1 MANVNKTGQIGK
13 RVLGLT
19 FEDKA
24 IREPSSSASSLT
36 FAATGGGKTTCVAVP
51 IVQSLMSDHQRA
63 LMINDV
69 KNGEI
74 THQIADMCIKHGRK
88 FGVVDDTHVL
98 GADYPHRI
106 SLNAFGSSITAKNQH
121 FGDMQFV
128 MENQSHALIA
138 EPNGD
143 SKNFYFR
150 ETPRT
155 QFIELGQRIL
165 LNHSERLC
173 TPGGLVALINDPEVW
188 VSALEVEAEEGD
200 AYTKG
205 MSRQVLEMREH
216 NPEHYTQHQQAAI
229 SALKIYAPGTALH
242 SAGVQANITHEELI
256 RDNWIVCF
264 VNPARYSER
273 LGPHFALH
281 TLALMEA
288 QLSGRVGKCDYIL
301 DEYCNAPL
309 KNLISRITVYR
320 AFGARAHF
328 ITQSRQDSV
337 LKYGERETALLE
349 ENCAVKQWL
358 KFSNF
363 EEAERVSKAI
373 GESHARQTSLNLN
386 SKDPS
391 FSGGLNL
398 GKQRLFTANELMMLP
413 PDEQIIH
420 VADVGFIHCRKIA
433 QNQIAPYCFDLA
445 DNPLEGG
452 RLSPDVKVTLDPT
465 PPQSRSGGSL

>member
-1 MANVNKTGQIGK
+1 MDKSNQIGK
-13 RVLGLT
+13 RLLGLT
-19 FEDKA
+19 FDGQA
-24 IREPSSSASSLT
+24 IREPTSSASSLT

-51 IVQSLMSDHQRA
+51 TVQSLISDHKRA

-69 KNGEI
+69 KNAEI
-74 THQIADMCIKHGRK
+74 ASQIADMCIKHGRK

-106 SLNAFGSSITAKNQH
+106 ELNAFGSSITAKNSH
-121 FGDMQFV
+121 PGDMQFV
-128 MENQSHALIA
+128 MENQSHALIE
-138 EPNGD
+138 EPSGD
-143 SKNFYFR
+143 SKNFYWR
-150 ETPRT
+150 EAPRS
-155 QFIELGQRIL
+155 QFLELGQRIL
-165 LNHSERLC
+165 LNHNERLA
-173 TPGGLVALINDPEVW
+173 TPGGLSALISDPQVW
-188 VSALEVEAEEGD
+188 VSALEIEIEEGD
-200 AYTKG
+200 ITSQSMAQ
-205 MSRQVLEMREH
+205 RLLEMREH
-216 NPEHYTQHQQAAI
+216 NPEHYTQHLQAAI
-229 SALKIYAPGTALH
+229 TALKIYAPGTALH
-242 SAGVQANITHEELI
+242 SAGTQSELTHEELI

-264 VNPARYSER
+264 VNPARYAER

-309 KNLISRITVYR
+309 KNLINRITVYR
-320 AFGARAHF
+320 AYGARAHF

-337 LKYGERETALLE
+337 RKYGERETALLE
-349 ENCAVKQWL
+349 ENCTIKQWL

-373 GESHARQTSLNLN
+373 GESHSRQTSLNLN

-433 QNQIAPYCFDLA
+433 QNQIAPYCFELA

-452 RLSPDVKVTLDPT
+452 QLTPDVKVTLATGDV
-465 PPQSRSGGSL
+465 S